1 MRMIT
6 AGQLLL
12 LLAGIGMM
20 TVSHG
25 ADEDYLKALKE
36 ETQALTGAGSAP
48 AAAAPAPA
56 EAPKPQPAWS
66 AAGQG
71 LGEGLPPDLS
81 HEQFE
86 AALKSSYFGTFMF
99 YAKLNATDRAAVYQA
114 YKEDGQIA
122 HIREKTTSLLKR

>member
-25 ADEDYLKALKE
+25 ADDDYLKALKA
-36 ETQALTGAGSAP
+36 ETEALTGGGSAP
-48 AAAAPAPA
+48 AAAAPE
-56 EAPKPQPAWS
+56 EAAKPQQAWS

-71 LGEGLPPDLS
+71 LSEGLPPDLS

-99 YAKLNATDRAAVYQA
+99 YAKLNAADKAAVYQA

-122 HIREKTTSLLKR
+122 HIREKTTSLLKH